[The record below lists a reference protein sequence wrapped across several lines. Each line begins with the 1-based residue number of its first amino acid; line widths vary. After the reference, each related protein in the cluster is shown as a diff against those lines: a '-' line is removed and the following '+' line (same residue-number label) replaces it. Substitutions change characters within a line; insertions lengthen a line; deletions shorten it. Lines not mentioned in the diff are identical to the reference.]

1 MITIGL
7 FEEHGIK
14 GLLVSPLALLL
25 DILFLPI
32 NLMILVTY
40 IFERMKKER

>member
-7 FEEHGIK
+7 LDEHKLK
-14 GLLVSPLALLL
+14 GLLVLPLSLLL

-32 NLMILVTY
+32 NLMCLITYVTCKFKR
-40 IFERMKKER
+40 I

>member
-1 MITIGL
+1 MITLGL
-7 FEEHGIK
+7 FEEHKLKGI
-14 GLLVSPLALLL
+14 LVLPLSLLL

-40 IFERMKKER
+40 IFGKIKKEK

>member
-7 FEEHGIK
+7 LDEHKLK
-14 GLLVSPLALLL
+14 GLLVLPLALLL

-32 NLMILVTY
+32 NLMILIIY
-40 IFERMKKER
+40 IFEKMKKEK

>member
-7 FEEHGIK
+7 LDEHKAK
-14 GLLVSPLALLL
+14 GLLVLPLSLLL

-32 NLMILVTY
+32 NLMYLITYVTCK
-40 IFERMKKER
+40 FKSR

>member
-7 FEEHGIK
+7 LDEHKLK
-14 GLLVSPLALLL
+14 GLLVLPLALLL

-32 NLMILVTY
+32 NLMILIIY
-40 IFERMKKER
+40 IFGKMKKEK

>member
-14 GLLVSPLALLL
+14 GLLVSPLSLLL

-32 NLMILVTY
+32 NLVFLIEYL
-40 IFERMKKER
+40 IHKIRGGK

>member
-1 MITIGL
+1 MITLGL
-7 FEEHGIK
+7 FEEHKLKGI
-14 GLLVSPLALLL
+14 LVLPFSLLL

-40 IFERMKKER
+40 IFGKMKKEK